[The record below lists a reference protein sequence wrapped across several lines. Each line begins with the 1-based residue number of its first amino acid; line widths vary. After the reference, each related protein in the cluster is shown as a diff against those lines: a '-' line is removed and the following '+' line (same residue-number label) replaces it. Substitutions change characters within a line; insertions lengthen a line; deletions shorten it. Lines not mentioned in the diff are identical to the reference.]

1 MQQIFMYFDKVQHD
15 FFINLCIKTFKIIVC
30 NVNNIQYVNN
40 VNQLNLETETVNNSL
55 KVLGINMYSPHD
67 YSICYT

>member
-1 MQQIFMYFDKVQHD
+1 MY
-15 FFINLCIKTFKIIVC
+15 KTFKIIVC